1 MVTLVLSL
9 IFFFFS
15 SRRRHTIWPRD
26 WSSDVCSSDLIS
38 STYGPRWGSFHRGID
53 FARPSNRD
61 ILASAG
67 GVVESAGYLGSYGN
81 RIVINHNN
89 GYKTLYA
96 HLSSINV
103 TVGQTVSQGEKVGV
117 MGSTGR
123 TTGVNLHFEVVK
135 NGSTIN
141 PMNVLN

>member
-1 MVTLVLSL
+1 MITAARRRAEQERQARLAQQKSVTQ
-9 IFFFFS
+9 FS
-15 SRRRHTIWPRD
+15 SNTTVTPEHSSSRD
-26 WSSDVCSSDLIS
+26 EEKNDHSGGGSFIRPAIGGYIS

-89 GYKTLYA
+89 GYKTDRKSTRMN
-96 HLSSINV
+96 SSHV
-103 TVGQTVSQGEKVGV
+103 A
-117 MGSTGR
+117 
-123 TTGVNLHFEVVK
+123 
-135 NGSTIN
+135 
-141 PMNVLN
+141 